1 MSAPQRNLYEE
12 VTGPVSRFA
21 ERKAAPT
28 PAELSVL
35 RAVTYASLFQFP
47 LTPSETRRTLV
58 GCVLSDAGLMSLY
71 RASAFLQERV
81 DYRFGFFMPAGRT
94 SWLDER
100 AVRQARSVWLIDA
113 HRRFL
118 NVLCALPFVR
128 LVAVSGSLAHL
139 NATTDADLDLFIITA
154 GARVWSVTTAIV
166 VLAKLMG
173 CRKAVCANFVVS
185 DRDLSIAP
193 ADEFSA
199 NQLIHLRPVAGG
211 DAYQQLLDANP
222 FVSDTYPNFD
232 PQETRPWPF
241 MPSPRAAVIKHVLET
256 VLAIPSGAIEAVCR
270 AAYGWYLRRK
280 VRTWASP
287 EQVRL
292 TKTQLKLHGNSHRRA
307 IEERYAQALSDAA
320 TGPANSIARSNRKIF
335 NNPIK

>member
-28 PAELSVL
+28 PIEVSVL

-58 GCVLSDAGLMSLY
+58 GCALSEAGLMSLY
-71 RASAFLQERV
+71 RSSVFLQERV
-81 DYRFGFFMPAGRT
+81 DYRFGFFMPAGHT

-100 AVRQARSVWLIDA
+100 AVRQARSMWLIDS

-118 NVLCALPFVR
+118 NGLCALPFVR

-173 CRKAVCANFVVS
+173 CRRSVCANFVVS
-185 DRDLSIAP
+185 DQDLAITP

-199 NQLIHLRPVAGG
+199 NQLIHLRPVAG
-211 DAYQQLLDANP
+211 DEAYQQLLDANP
-222 FVSDTYPNFD
+222 FVGDTYPNFD
-232 PQETRPWPF
+232 TRETRAWPF
-241 MPSPRAAVIKHVLET
+241 RPSPRAAVIKRALEM

-270 AAYGWYLRRK
+270 AAYGWHLRRK
-280 VRTWASP
+280 MRTWASP

-292 TKTQLKLHGNSHRRA
+292 TKTQLKLHGNSHRQVIGERFAVAVRRA
-307 IEERYAQALSDAA
+307 EL
-320 TGPANSIARSNRKIF
+320 
-335 NNPIK
+335 